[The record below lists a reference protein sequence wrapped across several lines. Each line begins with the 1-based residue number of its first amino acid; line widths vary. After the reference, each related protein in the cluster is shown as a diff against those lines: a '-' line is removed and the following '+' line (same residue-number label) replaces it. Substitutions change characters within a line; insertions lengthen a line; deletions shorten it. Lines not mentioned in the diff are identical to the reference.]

1 MEIKIHR
8 GENQIGGNI
17 IEIAS
22 ETTKIILDAGLELN
36 GKPGEHFDLPGLFKY
51 KGYDGV
57 FLSHYHSDHIGL
69 AYEVHPDIP
78 VYMGE
83 SSYKIVSTS
92 DKYKGVKTF
101 GVEGFMGNKQ
111 PIQIGDMIV
120 TPFLCDHSAFDSYM
134 ILVESGNEKILY
146 TGDFRANG
154 RKPFQWLMEQLPE
167 KVDTLIIEGTTLSR
181 GSKKNI
187 TESELEEKAV
197 ELFSKTDGPIFV
209 LQSSMNIDR
218 IVSMYR
224 AGKRTGRT
232 MLQDLYLAEIT
243 NSIRKSI
250 PNPTGFPDV
259 KVFITTYNLL
269 FYFKHKLFRK
279 YEVNKISKAQIS
291 KTKFLMCVRV
301 SMLNYIVSLS
311 SKMSF
316 EGGILVYSF
325 WSGYKEEKGMKVFLA
340 KCETLGLKVVTLHT
354 SGHADQDTIRALIA
368 HTNPDKIIPVHTE
381 NAAWFDEFQLGPG
394 GAVWTGK
401 TGRGRD

>member
-1 MEIKIHR
+1 VNIKIHR

-51 KGYDGV
+51 KGYDAV
-57 FLSHYHSDHIGL
+57 FLSHYHSDHMGL

-83 SSYKIVSTS
+83 SSFQIVSAS

-101 GVEGFMGNKQ
+101 RVEGFMSHKQ

-120 TPFLCDHSAFDSYM
+120 TPFFCDHSAFDSYM

-154 RKPFQWLMEQLPE
+154 RKPFQWLMDQLPK

-181 GSKKNI
+181 GDKKNI

-218 IVSMYR
+218 IVTMYR
-224 AGKRTGRT
+224 AGKKVGRT

-243 NSIRKSI
+243 NSIGKSI
-250 PNPTGFPDV
+250 PNPTAFSDV
-259 KVFITTYNLL
+259 KVF
-269 FYFKHKLFRK
+269 
-279 YEVNKISKAQIS
+279 
-291 KTKFLMCVRV
+291 
-301 SMLNYIVSLS
+301 
-311 SKMSF
+311 MSF
-316 EGGILVYSF
+316 S
-325 WSGYKEEKGMKVFLA
+325 
-340 KCETLGLKVVTLHT
+340 
-354 SGHADQDTIRALIA
+354 
-368 HTNPDKIIPVHTE
+368 
-381 NAAWFDEFQLGPG
+381 
-394 GAVWTGK
+394 
-401 TGRGRD
+401 